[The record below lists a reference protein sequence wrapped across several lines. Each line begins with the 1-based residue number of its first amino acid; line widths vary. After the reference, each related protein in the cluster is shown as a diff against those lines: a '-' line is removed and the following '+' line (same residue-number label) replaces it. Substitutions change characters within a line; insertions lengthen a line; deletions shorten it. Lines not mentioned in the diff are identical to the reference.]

1 MAERARPSVW
11 QEARVG
17 AELARLLAHPIYTG
31 RGVPRGDKRAVL
43 VLPGLFAND
52 LYLEPLHR
60 WLRRIGYTPLRSTL
74 LVNVGCPQELRQQ
87 VEAHLEAQRKLRP
100 GRVAIIGHSRGG
112 ILAWAIAAGMGRD
125 VSTLV
130 LLGSPAPAVVR
141 SMDGVSLV
149 TQTRAGARLQQA
161 SVRARQILDP
171 DCDVPWCGC
180 PFPADLQKR
189 LAPETKV
196 TSIYSGE
203 DPIVPTSACRVP
215 GGRNIEVTGTHSGL
229 PYNVDALRAIAE
241 ALAQVS

>member
-149 TQTRAGARLQQA
+149 TQTRAGRGSSKRACA
-161 SVRARQILDP
+161 RARSSTRT
-171 DCDVPWCGC
+171 
-180 PFPADLQKR
+180 A
-189 LAPETKV
+189 T
-196 TSIYSGE
+196 
-203 DPIVPTSACRVP
+203 CRGAAARSP
-215 GGRNIEVTGTHSGL
+215 LTCRS
-229 PYNVDALRAIAE
+229 DWRRRRR
-241 ALAQVS
+241 